1 MAIDESETASSDR
14 LVEVLKEIRDELRAL
29 RSDVGGQMSRSG
41 IRTEVVDRGARWR
54 NAALAGGG
62 LAVLAI
68 VLGLAM
74 RDRPPASLEAA
85 PLIATAPATA
95 PATAAAVPPARMP
108 APPVVPAPAPVVA
121 AAPVAAPLP
130 LAKSGTPAK
139 PPGGAPTPATRQPA
153 RLPAGAPAIAGVP
166 VPAKKRVKPESA
178 AKLPSEIASDEDEA
192 IAFSPPARRVR
203 VHRMSYGPV
212 ESEPAKL

>member
-1 MAIDESETASSDR
+1 MDEPETANSDR
-14 LVEVLKEIRDELRAL
+14 LVEALKEIRDELRAL
-29 RSDVGGQMSRSG
+29 RGELGGRMTTSG

-74 RDRPPASLEAA
+74 RDRPAPATFEAA
-85 PLIATAPATA
+85 PAIATAPATA
-95 PATAAAVPPARMP
+95 TAPAKMP
-108 APPVVPAPAPVVA
+108 APPVMPAPAPVVA

-130 LAKSGTPAK
+130 VAKSGTPAR
-139 PPGGAPTPATRQPA
+139 PPAAAPTPATRQPA

-166 VPAKKRVKPESA
+166 VPTKKRVKPDVA
-178 AKLPSEIASDEDEA
+178 AKLPSEVASDADEP
-192 IAFSPPARRVR
+192 IAFAPPAKRVR

>member
-1 MAIDESETASSDR
+1 MAMDESETENSDR

-29 RSDVGGQMSRSG
+29 RSEVGGRMTTSG
-41 IRTEVVDRGARWR
+41 IRTEVVERGARWR

-62 LAVLAI
+62 LAAVLAL

-74 RDRPPASLEAA
+74 RDRP
-85 PLIATAPATA
+85 APATFEA
-95 PATAAAVPPARMP
+95 ASSVATASTPAAARMP
-108 APPVVPAPAPVVA
+108 APPVMAAPAPVVA
-121 AAPVAAPLP
+121 AAPMAGPLP
-130 LAKSGTPAK
+130 VARGTLAKPTVAVS
-139 PPGGAPTPATRQPA
+139 TPATRPPA

-166 VPAKKRVKPESA
+166 VPTKTRVKSDVA
-178 AKLPSEIASDEDEA
+178 AKLPSEVASDEDEP